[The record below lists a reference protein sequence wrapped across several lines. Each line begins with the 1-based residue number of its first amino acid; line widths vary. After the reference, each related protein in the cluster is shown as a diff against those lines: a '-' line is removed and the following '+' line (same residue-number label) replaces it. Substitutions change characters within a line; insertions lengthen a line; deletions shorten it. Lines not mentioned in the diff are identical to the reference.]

1 MMGSSPAFNAR
12 HFTPTTPSFI
22 ETQFNQQRGLLN
34 LDNFGT
40 AAIGHQETIQE
51 EEHDA
56 TQLEETDHP
65 NA

>member
-1 MMGSSPAFNAR
+1 MMGSSPAFNER

-22 ETQFNQQRGLLN
+22 ETQLNQRGLLN

-51 EEHDA
+51 EEHNA
-56 TQLEETDHP
+56 SQLE
-65 NA
+65 